1 MTGPS
6 LEFIMPATAKI
17 CRPEIGSHV
26 HRYSLNGM
34 YEIATIVSIVGPE
47 NNPDV
52 WTGVIMT
59 RNGHDFLGSDQE
71 LLGKFDWVPYDWTFD
86 KKLNCWLSPEEV
98 AEAEAE
104 EEEEEPVVEVKPT
117 RKRGKSTAAAL
128 PPAP

>member
-1 MTGPS
+1 
-6 LEFIMPATAKI
+6 MPATAKI
-17 CRPEIGSHV
+17 LRPEIGTHV

-47 NNPDV
+47 DNPDV
-52 WTGVIMT
+52 WTAVIMT

-71 LLGKFDWVPYDWTFD
+71 LRGKFDWVPYDWSFN
-86 KKLNCWLSPEEV
+86 KELNYWLSPEEV
-98 AEAEAE
+98 AEAEA
-104 EEEEEPVVEVKPT
+104 EEEEPVVEVKPT